1 MSEYSVPADYKYET
15 LRQYYELNM
24 KYADKVSET
33 YGQLNYPGN
42 DFGSGR
48 DSGHTP
54 YCDLQMLEKYIEQS
68 EQMGI
73 QFNYLFNATCLS
85 NKEFKER
92 HIKYIISFL
101 TMLYD
106 IGVKTVTVCMPSIM
120 ELIALSGI
128 PLSIRASTV
137 CGIENAEKAKA
148 FMSLGASRLVA
159 DESINRDF
167 EKLKSINS
175 VCSGG
180 LELIVNVI
188 CNKNCIYRPFHHNQM
203 SHDSLYGQSCV
214 DYYSHR
220 CILKRGEE
228 PSNLLKMNF
237 IRPEDIKYYES
248 IGINRFKIQGR
259 QAVIEGDIYK
269 TVKAYFERRYDGDLL
284 DLLDCFLPTNSFRIR
299 LENRSLDKFLEP
311 FYTKGICKND
321 CDKCNYCNHFIQKC
335 LDIKE
340 LEEMNNLSRKC
351 IDSIDNFKNTIESI
365 MRN

>member
-1 MSEYSVPADYKYET
+1 MSDFSVPADYKYET
-15 LRQYYELNM
+15 LRQYYELNV
-24 KYADKVSET
+24 KYTDKVSET
-33 YGQLNYPGN
+33 YGQLNYPDN

-54 YCDLQMLEKYIEQS
+54 YCDLKMLEKYIEQS
-68 EQMGI
+68 ERMGI

-85 NKEFKER
+85 NKEFTESGIR
-92 HIKYIISFL
+92 RIISFL
-101 TMLYD
+101 TTLYN
-106 IGVKTVTVCMPSIM
+106 IGVKTVTVCIPSIM
-120 ELIALSGI
+120 ELIELSDI
-128 PLSIRASTV
+128 PLNIRASTL
-137 CGIENAEKAKA
+137 CGIVNAEKAKA
-148 FMSLGASRLVA
+148 FMRLGASRLVA

-167 EKLKSINS
+167 EQLKRINE

-203 SHDSLYGQSCV
+203 SHNNLYGQACV

-248 IGINRFKIQGR
+248 IGIDKFKIQGR
-259 QAVIEGDIYK
+259 QAVIGGNIYK
-269 TVKAYFERRYDGDLL
+269 TVKLYFERKYDGDLL

-299 LENRSLDKFLEP
+299 LENRILDEFLEP
-311 FYTKGICKND
+311 FYTKRICKND
-321 CDKCNYCNHFIQKC
+321 CDKCNYCDDFIQQC
-335 LDIKE
+335 LNIKE
-340 LEEMNNLSRKC
+340 LEEINNLSQIC
-351 IDSIDNFKNTIESI
+351 ISSIDNFKSTIKYI
-365 MRN
+365 VRN